1 MITEAEILEMT
12 YFDKATIY
20 GQTEYKKLN
29 GATAFKQGIKAENI
43 KCAVS
48 KKDINNVNQ
57 TDTTNNIEYN
67 LVMFC
72 PPDTPI
78 IAGDDVEVTFPNE
91 LKRKYE
97 AGECFLYESHLEVP
111 LLRKDKA

>member
-1 MITEAEILEMT
+1 MTEAEILETT
-12 YFDKATIY
+12 YFDKAIIY
-20 GQTEYKKLN
+20 GQVEYKKSN

-43 KCAVS
+43 KCAIS
-48 KKDINNVNQ
+48 KKEVSNVNQ

-72 PPDTPI
+72 APDTLI
-78 IAGDDVEVTFPNE
+78 IAGDDVEVTFPNG

-97 AGECFLYESHLEVP
+97 AGEYFPYESHLEVP